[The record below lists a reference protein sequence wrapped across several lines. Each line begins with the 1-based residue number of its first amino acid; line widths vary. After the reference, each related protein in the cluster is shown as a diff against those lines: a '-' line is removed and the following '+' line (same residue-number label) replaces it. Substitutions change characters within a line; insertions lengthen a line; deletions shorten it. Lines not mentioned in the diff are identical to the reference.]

1 MQKGQKNYLVFNV
14 TEHVHLY
21 CNSLKSI
28 SVLNLCVFAVYI
40 FYRKTWF
47 SGVIFLPHLFRQEFS
62 SIYLHNVYHKA
73 PNVFVHTLC
82 QFLI

>member
-1 MQKGQKNYLVFNV
+1 MQKGQKNYLVFNA

-28 SVLNLCVFAVYI
+28 SVSNLCVFAVYI

-47 SGVIFLPHLFRQEFS
+47 FGVIFFATSFQARIFFNLSAQCLS
-62 SIYLHNVYHKA
+62 
-73 PNVFVHTLC
+73 
-82 QFLI
+82 